1 MSPKGIL
8 LEYIKFSELKI
19 KYFDESSKKSNEII
33 INNFDFSWSPEDFY
47 NFNRK
52 QKFLLEVNNISAK
65 KITLNLPENSAS
77 NDEKFTL
84 PENIKSDKMNP
95 KEVEDYWNEF
105 KDVLTENTIFKEV
118 IEYLQDLD
126 VLERG

>member
-1 MSPKGIL
+1 M
-8 LEYIKFSELKI
+8 
-19 KYFDESSKKSNEII
+19 
-33 INNFDFSWSPEDFY
+33 
-47 NFNRK
+47 
-52 QKFLLEVNNISAK
+52 
-65 KITLNLPENSAS
+65 PENSAS

-105 KDVLTENTIFKEV
+105 KDVFTENTIFKEV